1 MISSII
7 SKLPKY
13 FSEGTIV
20 MLSILISFYLED
32 IRVTNEKS
40 NYKNELVVDLQK
52 IIDSEINQL
61 ENIKKLQN
69 RCLIAGEELLS
80 DLLNK
85 DQQLSDREIAE
96 RLLLLMQRG
105 TVSFFAQ
112 NGIYEELKS
121 TGSTELIKSKNFRY
135 ALSDTYNNLFQ
146 RNLAVSR
153 IIDDYFFNAVAR
165 INKKIIIISKEKK
178 DEGYVYSELIPTY
191 FKIDKEYYLS
201 DEFLSDVNQMKSLVE
216 RYLDLISAL
225 EKSYNDLKIY
235 SQEELDS

>member
-1 MISSII
+1 MTSSII

-40 NYKNELVVDLQK
+40 NYKNELVVDLQQ

-153 IIDDYFFNAVAR
+153 IIDDYFFSAVAR

-191 FKIDKEYYLS
+191 FKIDKEYYFS

>member
-1 MISSII
+1 MKFQIFQF
-7 SKLPKY
+7 LPRY
-13 FSEGTIV
+13 FSEATV
-20 MLSILISFYLED
+20 VFFSILLSFYFED
-32 IRVTNEKS
+32 LRITKEKNS
-40 NYKNELVVDLQK
+40 YKNELVVDMQK
-52 IIDSEINQL
+52 IIDLELNQL
-61 ENIKKLQN
+61 NNIRILQN
-69 RCLIAGEELLS
+69 RCLVAGEELLS
-80 DLLNK
+80 DLLSQN
-85 DQQLSDREIAE
+85 QSLTDREISE

-135 ALSDTYNNLFQ
+135 ALSETYNNLFQ

-153 IIDDYFFNAVAR
+153 IIDDYFFNAISR

-178 DEGYVYSELIPTY
+178 DEGYVYSELVPTFY
-191 FKIDKEYYLS
+191 KIDKEYYRS

-225 EKSYNDLKIY
+225 DKSYNDLKIY
-235 SQEELDS
+235 SQEELSL

>member
-1 MISSII
+1 MINSLI
-7 SKLPKY
+7 SKLPRY

-20 MLSILISFYLED
+20 MLSILLSFYFED
-32 IRVTNEKS
+32 IRLTREKS
-40 NYKNELVVDLQK
+40 SYKNELVVDLQM
-52 IIDSEINQL
+52 IIDNELKQL

-69 RCLIAGEELLS
+69 RCLMAGEELLS

-85 DQQLSDREIAE
+85 DRLLTDREIAD

-105 TVSFFAQ
+105 TVSFFSQ

-121 TGSTELIKSKNFRY
+121 TGSTELIKSKKFRY

-153 IIDDYFFNAVAR
+153 IIDDYFFSAISR

-178 DEGYVYSELIPTY
+178 DEGYVYSELIPTFY
-191 FKIDKEYYLS
+191 KIDNL
-201 DEFLSDVNQMKSLVE
+201 FC
-216 RYLDLISAL
+216 
-225 EKSYNDLKIY
+225 
-235 SQEELDS
+235 

>member
-1 MISSII
+1 
-7 SKLPKY
+7 
-13 FSEGTIV
+13 

-52 IIDSEINQL
+52 IIDSEIDQL

-235 SQEELDS
+235 SQEDLDS

>member
-52 IIDSEINQL
+52 IIDSEIDQL

-201 DEFLSDVNQMKSLVE
+201 DEFMSDVNQMKSLVE

>member
-52 IIDSEINQL
+52 IIDNEINQL

-85 DQQLSDREIAE
+85 DPQLSDREIAE

-153 IIDDYFFNAVAR
+153 IIDDYFFSAVAR

>member
-85 DQQLSDREIAE
+85 DPQLSDREIAE

-153 IIDDYFFNAVAR
+153 IIDDYFFSAVAR

-191 FKIDKEYYLS
+191 FKIDKEFYLS

>member
-201 DEFLSDVNQMKSLVE
+201 DEFMSDVNQMKSLVE

>member
-153 IIDDYFFNAVAR
+153 IIDDYFFSAIAR

>member
-153 IIDDYFFNAVAR
+153 IIDDYFFSAVAR

-191 FKIDKEYYLS
+191 FKIDKEFYLS

>member
-121 TGSTELIKSKNFRY
+121 TGTTELIKSNNFRY
-135 ALSDTYNNLFQ
+135 ALSDTYNKLFQ

-153 IIDDYFFNAVAR
+153 IIDDYFFSAVAR

-191 FKIDKEYYLS
+191 FKIDKEYYFS

>member
-191 FKIDKEYYLS
+191 FKIDKEFYLS

>member
-7 SKLPKY
+7 NKLPKY

-52 IIDSEINQL
+52 IIDNEINQL

-85 DQQLSDREIAE
+85 DPQLSDREIAE

-153 IIDDYFFNAVAR
+153 IIDDYFFSAVAR

-191 FKIDKEYYLS
+191 FKIDKEYYFS

>member
-80 DLLNK
+80 DLLNT

-105 TVSFFAQ
+105 TVSFFSQ

-121 TGSTELIKSKNFRY
+121 TVSTELIKSKNFRY

-153 IIDDYFFNAVAR
+153 IIDDYFFSAVAR

>member
-20 MLSILISFYLED
+20 MISILISFYLED

>member
-121 TGSTELIKSKNFRY
+121 TGSTELKKSKNFRY

>member
-153 IIDDYFFNAVAR
+153 IIDDYFFSAVAR

-191 FKIDKEYYLS
+191 FKIDKEYYFS

>member
-1 MISSII
+1 MTSSII

-40 NYKNELVVDLQK
+40 NYKNELVVDLQQ

-201 DEFLSDVNQMKSLVE
+201 DEFMSDVNQMKSLVE

>member
-32 IRVTNEKS
+32 IRVTNEKN

-85 DQQLSDREIAE
+85 VQQLSDREIAE

-153 IIDDYFFNAVAR
+153 IIDDYFFSAVAR

-191 FKIDKEYYLS
+191 FKIDKEFYLS

>member
-32 IRVTNEKS
+32 IRVTNDKS

-85 DQQLSDREIAE
+85 DQQLSDREFAE

-153 IIDDYFFNAVAR
+153 IIDDYFFSAVAR

-191 FKIDKEYYLS
+191 FKIDKEFYLS

>member
-1 MISSII
+1 M
-7 SKLPKY
+7 KFQLFQFLPRY
-13 FSEGTIV
+13 FSEATV
-20 MLSILISFYLED
+20 VFLSILLSFYFED
-32 IRVTNEKS
+32 LRITKEKNS
-40 NYKNELVVDLQK
+40 YKNELVVDMQK
-52 IIDSEINQL
+52 IIDLELNQL
-61 ENIKKLQN
+61 NNIRNLQN
-69 RCLIAGEELLS
+69 RCLVAGEELLS
-80 DLLNK
+80 DLLSQN
-85 DQQLSDREIAE
+85 QSLTDREIAE

-153 IIDDYFFNAVAR
+153 IIDDYFFNAISR

-178 DEGYVYSELIPTY
+178 DEGYVYSELVPTFY
-191 FKIDKEYYLS
+191 KIDKEYYRS
-201 DEFLSDVNQMKSLVE
+201 DGFLSDVNQMKSLVE

-225 EKSYNDLKIY
+225 DKSYNDLKIY
-235 SQEELDS
+235 SQEELSL